1 MSLLGLRAAAMLHY
15 VTDLALLLR
24 SKSGGR
30 SLREEPALPRLL
42 ESRVVIGRERGGGRG
57 LGGRAVVDWGV
68 WGWGLISILPL
79 VSMGVNGGR
88 GLITIYELVRM
99 GVNAGGVALLA
110 YPYCWPWD

>member
-1 MSLLGLRAAAMLHY
+1 MK
-15 VTDLALLLR
+15 ALV
-24 SKSGGR
+24 SIGGR
-30 SLREEPALPRLL
+30 SLGE
-42 ESRVVIGRERGGGRG
+42 GR
-57 LGGRAVVDWGV
+57 
-68 WGWGLISILPL
+68 GLISILPL